1 MRTQAH
7 ELLDQGLVADAR
19 TDECDLFALDQLC
32 ELLLFFLHKNR
43 TSSIKCF
50 CNKLL
55 LLFIL
60 HLFRTIRNAQPA
72 QTAKMHRKVIE
83 IHKKIIV
90 FFDAFRYTGRIHH
103 HLQGALFLKHRFRL
117 AAAVLT
123 ALLFLT
129 LTGCGSG
136 SNSFTWFVDTI
147 PANLDPQV
155 ASAASDVIACENLY
169 SGLVR
174 KKADGEIVPDLSE
187 SWTISSD
194 GKTYTFQIKDGL
206 TYKAVK
212 GASTD
217 HTITAEDFVFAFR
230 RIFQPQ
236 TNSPYAVEFAALENS
251 AAVLAG
257 TADASTLGV
266 SAAGPLTLV
275 FRLSEKDDNFLAKL
289 TLPGAMPCDEAFFE
303 STRGTYGLTAKTT
316 LSSGSFYLYNW
327 TASGLF
333 LHRDVSSPMIGSL
346 RLVQNTGSTGKSAA
360 QLIADEKCSAA
371 LDDTGEDTSLQS
383 VDYSDTTWALLFNS
397 AEDSMFANQE
407 LRQALAGIARE
418 NVEVPSSGL
427 YTAAEG
433 LVPTGLSVDGI
444 DYRKSARNPLPTI
457 TDPRTLY
464 LNARQGMAS
473 SDFSGVTILLPKEAG
488 LTELAEQINGAW
500 QKDCSLFFSVEEV
513 PQEEFDKRLAAGSY
527 TIALAPIRAEGG
539 SVYQMLQQ
547 FTAEGGGLTGWSDP
561 IYSQRLAESAQQTG
575 SARCA
580 LLADCERQLL
590 EGCAVVPLLGQ
601 NRRLLVADGITGLV
615 FDPFTP
621 VLDLTDAQKN

>member
-1 MRTQAH
+1 MKQFFRITA
-7 ELLDQGLVADAR
+7 
-19 TDECDLFALDQLC
+19 AL
-32 ELLLFFLHKNR
+32 
-43 TSSIKCF
+43 
-50 CNKLL
+50 
-55 LLFIL
+55 
-60 HLFRTIRNAQPA
+60 
-72 QTAKMHRKVIE
+72 
-83 IHKKIIV
+83 
-90 FFDAFRYTGRIHH
+90 
-103 HLQGALFLKHRFRL
+103 L
-117 AAAVLT
+117 AAAF
-123 ALLFLT
+123 LLA
-129 LTGCGSG
+129 LTGCGS
-136 SNSFTWFVDTI
+136 SSSAPSFTWFVDTI

-155 ASAASDVIACENLY
+155 ASAAPDVIACENLY

-333 LHRDVSSPMIGSL
+333 LRRDVSSPMIGSL

-397 AEDSMFANQE
+397 AEDSVFADQE

-418 NVEVPSSGL
+418 NVDVPSSGL

-444 DYRKSARNPLPTI
+444 DYR
-457 TDPRTLY
+457 

>member
-1 MRTQAH
+1 MKQFFRITA
-7 ELLDQGLVADAR
+7 
-19 TDECDLFALDQLC
+19 AL
-32 ELLLFFLHKNR
+32 
-43 TSSIKCF
+43 
-50 CNKLL
+50 
-55 LLFIL
+55 
-60 HLFRTIRNAQPA
+60 
-72 QTAKMHRKVIE
+72 
-83 IHKKIIV
+83 
-90 FFDAFRYTGRIHH
+90 
-103 HLQGALFLKHRFRL
+103 L
-117 AAAVLT
+117 AAAF
-123 ALLFLT
+123 LLA
-129 LTGCGSG
+129 LTGCGS
-136 SNSFTWFVDTI
+136 SSSAPSFTWFVDTI

-155 ASAASDVIACENLY
+155 ASAAPDVIACENLY

-217 HTITAEDFVFAFR
+217 HAITAEDFVFAFR

-397 AEDSMFANQE
+397 AEDSVFADQE

-418 NVEVPSSGL
+418 NVDVPSSGL

-433 LVPTGLSVDGI
+433 LVPTGLSVDG
-444 DYRKSARNPLPTI
+444 I

>member
-1 MRTQAH
+1 MKQFFRITA
-7 ELLDQGLVADAR
+7 
-19 TDECDLFALDQLC
+19 AL
-32 ELLLFFLHKNR
+32 
-43 TSSIKCF
+43 
-50 CNKLL
+50 
-55 LLFIL
+55 
-60 HLFRTIRNAQPA
+60 
-72 QTAKMHRKVIE
+72 
-83 IHKKIIV
+83 
-90 FFDAFRYTGRIHH
+90 
-103 HLQGALFLKHRFRL
+103 L
-117 AAAVLT
+117 AAAF
-123 ALLFLT
+123 LLA
-129 LTGCGSG
+129 LTGCGS
-136 SNSFTWFVDTI
+136 SSSAPSFTWFVDTI

-155 ASAASDVIACENLY
+155 ASAAPDVIACENLY

-266 SAAGPLTLV
+266 SAADPLTLV

-383 VDYSDTTWALLFNS
+383 VDYSDTTWHCCSTAPKILCLPIRNCGRRLPASPGRMWMCPLPVCTPLPRALCPPAFPWTASITASLPGTRCHHHRPPYIVS
-397 AEDSMFANQE
+397 ECT
-407 LRQALAGIARE
+407 AGHGQLGFFRRDH
-418 NVEVPSSGL
+418 P
-427 YTAAEG
+427 AAEG
-433 LVPTGLSVDGI
+433 SRPDRTGRADQ
-444 DYRKSARNPLPTI
+444 RR
-457 TDPRTLY
+457 
-464 LNARQGMAS
+464 MAE
-473 SDFSGVTILLPKEAG
+473 GLLPF
-488 LTELAEQINGAW
+488 LL
-500 QKDCSLFFSVEEV
+500 
-513 PQEEFDKRLAAGSY
+513 
-527 TIALAPIRAEGG
+527 GG
-539 SVYQMLQQ
+539 
-547 FTAEGGGLTGWSDP
+547 
-561 IYSQRLAESAQQTG
+561 RG
-575 SARCA
+575 SAGGVRQTPCSGQLHHCVGSHPRRRRQRIPDVAAVHGRGRRPDRLVRPHLLSASGRECPADRQRRCA

>member
-1 MRTQAH
+1 MKQ
-7 ELLDQGLVADAR
+7 
-19 TDECDLFALDQLC
+19 
-32 ELLLFFLHKNR
+32 FFR
-43 TSSIKCF
+43 I
-50 CNKLL
+50 
-55 LLFIL
+55 
-60 HLFRTIRNAQPA
+60 
-72 QTAKMHRKVIE
+72 TAAV
-83 IHKKIIV
+83 
-90 FFDAFRYTGRIHH
+90 
-103 HLQGALFLKHRFRL
+103 L
-117 AAAVLT
+117 AAAF
-123 ALLFLT
+123 LLA
-129 LTGCGSG
+129 LTGCGS
-136 SNSFTWFVDTI
+136 SSSAPSFTWFVDTI

-155 ASAASDVIACENLY
+155 ASAAPDVIACENLY

-333 LHRDVSSPMIGSL
+333 LHRSAASPLVNNL
-346 RLVQNTGSTGKSAA
+346 RLVQNTSNTDKSAA

-371 LDDTGEDTSLQS
+371 LDDTAEATSLQS
-383 VDYSDTTWALLFNS
+383 VEYSDTTWALLFNAS
-397 AEDSMFANQE
+397 EGSVFAVAS
-407 LRQALAGIARE
+407 LRQALAGIALQ
-418 NVEVPSSGL
+418 NLSVPSSGL
-427 YTAAEG
+427 FTEVTG
-433 LVPTGLSVDGI
+433 LVPDGLTVDGI
-444 DYRKSARNPLPTI
+444 DYRDAAGNLLPTI
-457 TDPRTLY
+457 PDAKALY
-464 LNARQGMAS
+464 MQARQGMAS
-473 SDFSGVTILLPKEAG
+473 SDFNGVTILLPQGSG
-488 LTELAEQINGAW
+488 LTETVEQINGAW

-513 PQEEFDKRLAAGSY
+513 PQEEFDARLASGKY

-547 FTAEGGGLTGWSDP
+547 FAGDNNLTGLTDP
-561 IYSQRLAESAQQTG
+561 LYAGTLSESIQRTG
-575 SARCA
+575 TARCQ
-580 LLADCERQLL
+580 LLRDCERQLL
-590 EGCAVVPLLGQ
+590 EGCTVMPLAAQ
-601 NRRLLVADGITGLV
+601 QKRLLVADGVEGLV
-615 FDPFTP
+615 FYPFTP
-621 VLDLTDAQKN
+621 VLDLTYTTKN